1 MDVNVER
8 PPEARLSTGS
18 LLPLLYRAITANA
31 GESDGVQGEDIGDI
45 IAKISAIISGK
56 GNSVVT
62 VNAGER
68 YVVQDEDIDNVL
80 ILLSVIKFGYE
91 NSSNTLNASQKY
103 TLQPE
108 CDHNLIEKVRAM
120 KAGKGSSDPIVAGH
134 ELLCSVCNEEPHV
147 VKCKGESHPLCA
159 ICIDD
164 AVVHAPVS
172 TTDDFQLPCLIEGCS
187 SQPFTFIDLYK
198 HIHVNVWSSHL
209 NKKVEQGLNEVKKLQ
224 QDTQQA
230 LDEVHDRYK
239 KLVSVVDNHL
249 GGLALQNAIAEHFL
263 EAVPNCRCGHFN

>member
-1 MDVNVER
+1 M
-8 PPEARLSTGS
+8 
-18 LLPLLYRAITANA
+18 
-31 GESDGVQGEDIGDI
+31 
-45 IAKISAIISGK
+45 
-56 GNSVVT
+56 
-62 VNAGER
+62 NAGER
-68 YVVQDEDIDNVL
+68 YVVQDKDIDDVL
-80 ILLSVIKFGYE
+80 IVLSTIKLAYE
-91 NSSNTLNASQKY
+91 NSSNTLNALQKY
-103 TLQPE
+103 TLHPE
-108 CDHNLIEKVRAM
+108 CVHDLIGKIRAM
-120 KAGKGSSDPIVAGH
+120 KTGIGSSDPNVAGP
-134 ELLCSVCNEEPHV
+134 ELPCCLCNETPSAVE
-147 VKCKGESHPLCA
+147 CWAESHLMCA

-172 TTDDFQLPCLIEGCS
+172 TTDDLHLPCLIEGCS
-187 SQPFTFIDLYK
+187 SQPFTFKDLYK